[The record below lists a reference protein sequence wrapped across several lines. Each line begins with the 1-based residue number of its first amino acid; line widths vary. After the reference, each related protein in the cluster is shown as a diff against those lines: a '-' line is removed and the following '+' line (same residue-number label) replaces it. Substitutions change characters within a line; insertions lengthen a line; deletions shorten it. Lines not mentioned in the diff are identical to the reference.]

1 MSFHPSK
8 FLLKRVH
15 IERLFPRENNRSV
28 VSRGGNVAIS
38 DTSSIFHARER
49 KKTEMDLSREGNN
62 DRSIVREEA
71 TIDKKKKKQSMD
83 VFTAIDRE
91 R

>member
-1 MSFHPSK
+1 
-8 FLLKRVH
+8 
-15 IERLFPRENNRSV
+15 
-28 VSRGGNVAIS
+28 
-38 DTSSIFHARER
+38 
-49 KKTEMDLSREGNN
+49 MDLSREGNN